1 MAGLTE
7 DQITYIRSEIGSETP
22 PTDDDLDDAYARL
35 GTIPEVIAEVLRGRL
50 ADMIA
55 DSGSLTI
62 PGAIALGGPSSEAIK
77 ALAARVNRAETAAEA
92 ADSGTLPEIGV
103 GRVVRVDR
111 VGGR

>member
-1 MAGLTE
+1 MADLT
-7 DQITYIRSEIGSETP
+7 DAQLAYIRSEVGSDTP
-22 PTDDDLDDAYARL
+22 SEDELNEVYARL
-35 GTIPEVIAEVLRGRL
+35 GTPEEVVAELLRTRL

-77 ALAARVNRAETAAEA
+77 ALAARVDRAESAATAA
-92 ADSGTLPEIGV
+92 DTGTPAKIGV
-103 GRVVRVDR
+103 GRITRVDR